1 MKANPTKKQ
10 KVSISTAGT
19 ATAATDDDDG
29 AWAGPDDNEPLVS
42 ALDEGMVQDEKYL
55 LDKSRG
61 QCDAYEKI
69 TTDTQPTQ
77 PSLATTTNN
86 IIKTE
91 TQRRFFNSSNDNNK
105 NEQTQPTKWEPIAEN
120 KIQGPYEEGW
130 EVE

>member
-19 ATAATDDDDG
+19 ATAATDDDDDDDDG

-42 ALDEGMVQDEKYL
+42 ALDEGTVQDEKYL

-69 TTDTQPTQ
+69 TTDIQPTQ

-91 TQRRFFNSSNDNNK
+91 HSDSSLILLTITTKMNKHNPK
-105 NEQTQPTKWEPIAEN
+105 NEDP
-120 KIQGPYEEGW
+120 
-130 EVE
+130 